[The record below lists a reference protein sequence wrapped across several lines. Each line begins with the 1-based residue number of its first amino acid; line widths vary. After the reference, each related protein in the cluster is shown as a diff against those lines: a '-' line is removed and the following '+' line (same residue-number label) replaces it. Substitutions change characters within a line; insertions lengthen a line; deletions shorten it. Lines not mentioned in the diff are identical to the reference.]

1 MKKSTKT
8 ILLVG
13 TISLAAGIVISI
25 IASVLGAGAVLD
37 EMADSGSLRGIHIPY
52 FSLGNVTVNWSDWDD
67 FEGIVLGNSNKGED
81 IIVGD
86 GGNVTELEISCG
98 AAEVVLLESEDEKI
112 HLVNN
117 SNSRVK
123 YGISGDTFTV
133 KCKGKTSSTGE
144 IDIYLPRDIALEELK
159 IEIGAGVLESDVD
172 LKTEDM
178 SIDVGAGQVVMS
190 KITADK
196 AEFSIGAGQL
206 TVKASSVG
214 EMTSEIGMGEFI
226 YNGAIK
232 KSGDIEVAMGN
243 AQLSLADGEEY
254 YRCDVSIAAGNV
266 DVGDRNFSAGV
277 YDGSFGEGEN
287 ELNLECAMGN
297 ITVTFDK

>member
-13 TISLAAGIVISI
+13 TISLAAGIVLSI
-25 IASVLGAGAVLD
+25 IASVLGAGALLD
-37 EMADSGSLRGIHIPY
+37 EMADSGSLRGIQIPY

-86 GGNVTELEISCG
+86 GGNVTDMEISCG
-98 AAEVVLLESEDEKI
+98 AAEVVLLESGDEKI

-133 KCKGKTSSTGE
+133 KCKGKTNSTGE
-144 IDIYLPRDIALEELK
+144 IEIYLPQDILLEELN
-159 IEIGAGVLESDVD
+159 IEIGAGVLKSDSAI
-172 LKTEDM
+172 KTEDM
-178 SIDVGAGQVVMS
+178 VIDVGAGQVVMS
-190 KITADK
+190 KITADA

-206 TVKASSVG
+206 TVKNSNVG
-214 EMTSEIGMGEFI
+214 KMTSEIGMGEFLYDGI
-226 YNGAIK
+226 IQ

-243 AQLSLADGEEY
+243 AQLSLADEEED

-266 DVGDRNFSAGV
+266 DVGDRSFSAGA
-277 YDGSFGEGEN
+277 YDGSFGEGEK